1 MKHLAASLLTCL
13 MLCCILAS
21 CGAPPEGEESSV
33 PSGEALSLKAQEPG
47 SDEAPQ
53 KEMRA
58 VWITYYEISM
68 KAQNGGDESLFYQ
81 KVDEMFS
88 RVQNAGFNT
97 VIVQVRPYSDA
108 FYPSRIFPGALI

>member
-1 MKHLAASLLTCL
+1 MMGKRGKDCMKHLAASLLTCL

-58 VWITYYEISM
+58 VWITSVSYTHLTLPT
-68 KAQNGGDESLFYQ
+68 K
-81 KVDEMFS
+81 
-88 RVQNAGFNT
+88 R
-97 VIVQVRPYSDA
+97 IV
-108 FYPSRIFPGALI
+108 